1 MVKKSISPAGTSSP
15 NKVFG
20 VRMDQEL
27 AKKLKIL
34 AIKKNTQVYKLLEDA
49 ITDYLKKPK
58 ALCWWAW
65 LAFKTVLFRGGP
77 HRLDRLGAD
86 LRWNTPAIMPP
97 PKAVLI
103 SCIRQ

>member
-1 MVKKSISPAGTSSP
+1 MVKKSSTATGVSTA

-49 ITDYLKKPK
+49 ITDYLKKHK
-58 ALCWWAW
+58 EL
-65 LAFKTVLFRGGP
+65 
-77 HRLDRLGAD
+77 
-86 LRWNTPAIMPP
+86 
-97 PKAVLI
+97 
-103 SCIRQ
+103 

>member
-1 MVKKSISPAGTSSP
+1 MVKKSTTAAGTSTA

-49 ITDYLKKPK
+49 ITDYLKKHK
-58 ALCWWAW
+58 EL
-65 LAFKTVLFRGGP
+65 
-77 HRLDRLGAD
+77 
-86 LRWNTPAIMPP
+86 
-97 PKAVLI
+97 
-103 SCIRQ
+103 